1 MINELWTP
9 QGLSLPAG
17 REEST
22 PVGNN
27 AETGK
32 KIFKYSVLLKAKD
45 KFGVEHKQRVEVLA
59 DESDSQS
66 HVEDMMAQAAET
78 FLREVKTKYQKRAPT
93 KEERKEIG
101 KALNEFRSYALRRRE
116 STNKKIYYQIR
127 K

>member
-9 QGLSLPAG
+9 QGSVPLGAA
-17 REEST
+17 

-32 KIFKYSVLLKAKD
+32 GIIKYSVLLKAKD
-45 KFGVEHKQRVEVLA
+45 KFGIEHKQRIEILA
-59 DESDSQS
+59 DESDSQA

-78 FLREVKTKYQKRAPT
+78 FLEEVKVKHQKRAPT

-101 KALNEFRSYALRRRE
+101 KALNDFRSYALRRRE
-116 STNKKIYYQIR
+116 STNNKIYYQMR

>member
-1 MINELWTP
+1 MIKDLWIP
-9 QGLSLPAG
+9 QGSVPLGAA
-17 REEST
+17 

-27 AETGK
+27 AETGNG
-32 KIFKYSVLLKAKD
+32 IVKYSVLLKAKD

-59 DESDSQS
+59 DESDSQA

-78 FLREVKTKYQKRAPT
+78 FLEEVKTKHQKRAPT

-101 KALNEFRSYALRRRE
+101 KALNDFRSYALRRRE
-116 STNKKIYYQIR
+116 STNNKIYYQMR